1 MSLIIYAALNHDCH
15 YQKRNNARNI
25 STFAFLSLASPFVC
39 VCQCQRPTLKKKKK
53 RREQLRH
60 VLQIG
65 RQDRMRAKAHTKKKT
80 LFVVKQRKRK
90 IRRKKRRKCN
100 SLKNVPRQQAVVNTH
115 YTTTKQVFLSFTTHS
130 FHKGKKN
137 KRRWPTRAMRTL
149 T

>member
-90 IRRKKRRKCN
+90 IRRKKKEKVQFVEERSKTAGCGKHTLHNDKTGFSLFYN
-100 SLKNVPRQQAVVNTH
+100 SLVSQ
-115 YTTTKQVFLSFTTHS
+115 
-130 FHKGKKN
+130 GKK
-137 KRRWPTRAMRTL
+137 KTKEGGLHER
-149 T
+149 

>member
-1 MSLIIYAALNHDCH
+1 MQLSTMIVTIKNATMLATLAHSRFSALLP
-15 YQKRNNARNI
+15 R
-25 STFAFLSLASPFVC
+25 SC
-39 VCQCQRPTLKKKKK
+39 VCASASVPRLKKKK

-90 IRRKKRRKCN
+90 IRRKKRKKCN

-130 FHKGKKN
+130 FHKGKKKN